1 MTTKLKGA
9 MRRELEIDGRTY
21 TLTITPEA
29 LKLAPKGHRKGYEL
43 AWKSLVSGEAALAL
57 ALTASVDDGD
67 ANGPGPAARGPRRE

>member
-9 MRRELEIDGRTY
+9 TRRELEIDGRAY
-21 TLTITPEA
+21 TLTITPES
-29 LKLAPKGHRKGYEL
+29 LKLVPKGHRKGYEL